1 MRGEEVLN
9 FDFIVVGAGIAG
21 ASAAA
26 ELADGYRVALI
37 ERESRPGYHTT
48 GRSAAVYLKSYGNAV
63 IKAMTAA
70 SEAFYH
76 NPDKGFSEVPLLHP
90 RGMIMIAR
98 QDQLHRVEEELTP
111 VLPFVADARRL
122 DGDEI
127 RAFVPQL
134 RKDYVAG
141 GFLDPQAEDM
151 DVDAILQGFLR
162 RFRKRG
168 GQLLTDSELTGL
180 EAEDDGWRMTTR
192 GGELVAPVVIN
203 AAGAWADEVAK
214 LAGLDPLGL
223 IPKRR
228 TAFIVDPPKDTG
240 CAGWPVIA
248 DIDEQFYFRPESG
261 GLFCSPADETPS
273 PPCDAQPEELDVAIA
288 ADRIMKALDI
298 EIRHIRRS
306 WAGLRTFAPDKTP
319 IVGFDPRARG
329 FFWLAGQGGYGIQ
342 TAPAMAALSA
352 ALASGTSQTRI
363 AGDIVEAMNP
373 QRLIDSR

>member
-1 MRGEEVLN
+1 MN

-21 ASAAA
+21 ASVAA
-26 ELADGYRVALI
+26 ELADGYKVALI

-76 NPDKGFSEVPLLHP
+76 NPDEGFSEVPLLHP

-98 QDQLHRVEEELTP
+98 QDQLHRVEEELAP

-180 EAEDDGWRMTTR
+180 EAEGDGWRMTTR
-192 GGELVAPVVIN
+192 GGEL
-203 AAGAWADEVAK
+203 
-214 LAGLDPLGL
+214 
-223 IPKRR
+223 
-228 TAFIVDPPKDTG
+228 
-240 CAGWPVIA
+240 
-248 DIDEQFYFRPESG
+248 
-261 GLFCSPADETPS
+261 
-273 PPCDAQPEELDVAIA
+273 
-288 ADRIMKALDI
+288 
-298 EIRHIRRS
+298 
-306 WAGLRTFAPDKTP
+306 
-319 IVGFDPRARG
+319 
-329 FFWLAGQGGYGIQ
+329 
-342 TAPAMAALSA
+342 
-352 ALASGTSQTRI
+352 
-363 AGDIVEAMNP
+363 
-373 QRLIDSR
+373 